1 MWGSPK
7 EYWEITTLQEAISKI
22 LGCMWLDLNQRDDV
36 ERDKVGVAQ
45 LESKVCW
52 QSPEQL
58 TALTAGSRLS
68 SASTCQAAN
77 KARVL
82 SKSHH
87 RWDPGVSSSLWG
99 IKDSITCAMAQN

>member
-1 MWGSPK
+1 MWGSPN
-7 EYWEITTLQEAISKI
+7 EYWEIITLQDAISQL
-22 LGCMWLDLNQRDDV
+22 LGCLWLDLSQRDDV
-36 ERDKVGVAQ
+36 ERDKVGVTQ

-58 TALTAGSRLS
+58 TAVTAGSRLS

-77 KARVL
+77 KAGVL

-87 RWDPGVSSSLWG
+87 PWDQGESSSLWG
-99 IKDSITCAMAQN
+99 IKHSLTCTMAQN

>member
-1 MWGSPK
+1 MWGSPE
-7 EYWEITTLQEAISKI
+7 EYLEIIALQEAISKL
-22 LGCMWLDLNQRDDV
+22 LGCLWLDLSQRDDV
-36 ERDKVGVAQ
+36 ERDKAGVIQ
-45 LESKVCW
+45 LQSKVCW

-58 TALTAGSRLS
+58 TAVTAGSTLS

-87 RWDPGVSSSLWG
+87 PWDHGVSSSLWG
-99 IKDSITCAMAQN
+99 VKHSLPFTIAQN

>member
-1 MWGSPK
+1 MWGSPE
-7 EYWEITTLQEAISKI
+7 EYWEITTLQGAISKP
-22 LGCMWLDLNQRDDV
+22 LGCLWLDLSPRDDG
-36 ERDKVGVAQ
+36 ERDKVGVTQ
-45 LESKVCW
+45 LESEVCW

-58 TALTAGSRLS
+58 TAVTAGSRLS

-87 RWDPGVSSSLWG
+87 PWDHGVSSSLWG
-99 IKDSITCAMAQN
+99 IKHSLTCAMAQN